1 MPLSYHQ
8 NHKEFNVI
16 MERTLILI
24 KPDGVQ
30 RGLIGEII
38 TRFERRGLRLAG
50 MKLIQVSDELARRH
64 YAAHDGKAFF
74 PGLIQFITS
83 GPVVAM
89 ALEGKD
95 AIAIA
100 RATMGATAPGKA
112 APGSIRADFGMDI
125 GFNLV
130 HGSDGAESAAQ
141 ELALWFGEG
150 EIVDYQRVID
160 AWIYE

>member
-1 MPLSYHQ
+1 
-8 NHKEFNVI
+8 
-16 MERTLILI
+16 MERTLVLI

-38 TRFERRGLRLAG
+38 TRFERRGLRIAG
-50 MKLIQVSDELARRH
+50 MKLIQVSDALARRH

-100 RATMGATAPGKA
+100 RSTMGATAPGKA

-130 HGSDGAESAAQ
+130 HGSDGPESAQQ

-150 EIVDYQRVID
+150 EIADYQRVID